1 MRAIQS
7 HILAAVGLGL
17 SLAASSVTAQTSPP
31 AANST
36 TAPATTQAT
45 PAAAPAAPVVLI
57 DRVVA
62 IVNDEA
68 ITRRELDDA
77 VKNVTLQLQRQNIQL
92 PPSDVLEKQVL
103 ERLIN
108 SRVQLQEAK
117 DTDLHVDDIAVEKA
131 IERIESGN
139 NISIAQLQE
148 SLKKDGV
155 DYAKFRDQIRD
166 EITLARLRER
176 DVDDRIVI
184 SDTEIDNF
192 LKVQQE
198 KGGSAEE
205 FDLSHILI
213 RVSDQASPEQFQQAR
228 ARAEEAIKRIKAGI
242 DFRLVAASF
251 SDAPDAT
258 QGGALGWRESSQLPS
273 MFADAITSLHP
284 GEVTDIL
291 RSPNGFHIL
300 RLNDRRGQNAPV
312 IVQQIHARH
321 ILVKTNEIVS
331 EDEAKDRL
339 LKIKDQLDHGAD
351 FANLARL
358 QSEDVGSATRGGD
371 LGWLSPGDTVPE
383 FEKAMAALK
392 PGEISEPVRSQFGWH
407 LIQVLERRDAD
418 MTKDQ
423 QRLRARMALR
433 AQKAD
438 EAYQNWSSEL
448 RDNAYVEYYLDS
460 K

>member
-1 MRAIQS
+1 MLAIVS
-7 HILAAVGLGL
+7 LGL
-17 SLAASSVTAQTSPP
+17 TGFMPGAVAQTAEQPTP
-31 AANST
+31 VT
-36 TAPATTQAT
+36 AT
-45 PAAAPAAPVVLI
+45 PAVQPVVL

-62 IVNDEA
+62 VVNDEA

-77 VKNVTLQLQRQNIQL
+77 IKNVMVQLQRQNIQL
-92 PPSDVLEKQVL
+92 PPNDVLEKQVL

-108 SRVQLQEAK
+108 SRAQLEEAK
-117 DTDLHVDDIAVEKA
+117 DTGLNVDDAAVEKA
-131 IERIESGN
+131 IERIAEGN
-139 NISIAQLQE
+139 NISTTQLQE
-148 SLKKDGV
+148 SMKKDGI
-155 DYAKFRDQIRD
+155 DFAQFREQVRD

-176 DVDDRIVI
+176 DVDNRIVV
-184 SDTEIDNF
+184 SDNEIDNF
-192 LKVQQE
+192 LKAQQG
-198 KGGSAEE
+198 KGGNAEE

-213 RVSDQASPEQFQQAR
+213 RVSEQATPEQVQQAR
-228 ARAEEAIKRIKAGI
+228 VRAEDAIKKIKAGV

-258 QGGALGWRESSQLPS
+258 QGGELGRRESDQLPT
-273 MFADAITSLHP
+273 MFAEAIAQLHS

-300 RLNDRRGQNAPV
+300 RVNDRRGQDAPL
-312 IVQQIHARH
+312 IVQQTHARH

-331 EDEAKDRL
+331 EDEARDRL
-339 LKIKDQLDHGAD
+339 LKIKDRLDHGAD

-358 QSEDVGSATRGGD
+358 QSEDVGSATRDGD

-392 PGEISEPVRSQFGWH
+392 PGTISMPIRTQFGWH

-433 AQKAD
+433 GQKAD
-438 EAYQNWSSEL
+438 EAYQNWSREL
-448 RDNAYVEYYLDS
+448 RDKAYVEYYLD
-460 K
+460 KK

>member
-1 MRAIQS
+1 MKLFLRHLLIAVGCGLIVVTP
-7 HILAAVGLGL
+7 AAV
-17 SLAASSVTAQTSPP
+17 AQPVQQPVTVTQPVQPP
-31 AANST
+31 AA
-36 TAPATTQAT
+36 TAIAAPPAT
-45 PAAAPAAPVVLI
+45 VI

-62 IVNDEA
+62 VVNDEA

-77 VKNVTLQLQRQNIQL
+77 IKNVTVQLQQQNVPL
-92 PPSDVLEKQVL
+92 PPNDVLEKQVL

-108 SRVQLQEAK
+108 SRAQLQEAK
-117 DTDLHVDDIAVEKA
+117 DTGLNVDDIAVEKA
-131 IERIESGN
+131 IERIAERN
-139 NISIAQLQE
+139 NISTAQLQE

-155 DYAKFRDQIRD
+155 DIARFREQVRN

-176 DVDDRIVI
+176 DVDNKIVV
-184 SDTEIDNF
+184 SDNEIDNF
-192 LKVQQE
+192 LKVQQG
-198 KGGSAEE
+198 KGGNAEE

-213 RVSDQASPEQFQQAR
+213 RVSEQAPPERVQQAR
-228 ARAEEAIKRIKAGI
+228 ARAEDAIKQIKTGV

-258 QGGALGWRESSQLPS
+258 QGGALGWRETDQLPT
-273 MFADAITSLHP
+273 MFAEAIASLHP
-284 GEVTDIL
+284 GDVTDIL

-300 RLNDRRGQNAPV
+300 RVNDRRGQNAPL
-312 IVQQIHARH
+312 IVQQTHARH

-331 EDEAKDRL
+331 EDEARDRL
-339 LKIKDQLDHGAD
+339 LKIKDRLDHGAD

-358 QSEDVGSATRGGD
+358 QSEDAGSATRGGD
-371 LGWLSPGDTVPE
+371 LGWMSPGDAVPE

-392 PGEISEPVRSQFGWH
+392 PGAISVPIRTQFGWH

-433 AQKAD
+433 AQKSD
-438 EAYQNWSSEL
+438 EAYQNWSHEL
-448 RDNAYVEYYLDS
+448 RDKAYVEYYLD
-460 K
+460 KK

>member
-1 MRAIQS
+1 
-7 HILAAVGLGL
+7 
-17 SLAASSVTAQTSPP
+17 
-31 AANST
+31 
-36 TAPATTQAT
+36 
-45 PAAAPAAPVVLI
+45 VVLI

-62 IVNDEA
+62 VVNDEA

-77 VKNVTLQLQRQNIQL
+77 IKNVTAQLQRQNIQQ

-117 DTDLHVDDIAVEKA
+117 DTDLNVDDIAVEKA
-131 IERIESGN
+131 IQRIASGN
-139 NISIAQLQE
+139 NISIDQLQE

-155 DYAKFRDQIRD
+155 DFARFREQIRD

-213 RVSDQASPEQFQQAR
+213 RVSDQASPEQIQQAR

-258 QGGALGWRESSQLPS
+258 QGGALGWRESNQLPT

-339 LKIKDQLDHGAD
+339 LKIKDQLDHGGD

-383 FEKAMAALK
+383 FEKAMATLK
-392 PGEISEPVRSQFGWH
+392 PGEISAPVRSQFGWH